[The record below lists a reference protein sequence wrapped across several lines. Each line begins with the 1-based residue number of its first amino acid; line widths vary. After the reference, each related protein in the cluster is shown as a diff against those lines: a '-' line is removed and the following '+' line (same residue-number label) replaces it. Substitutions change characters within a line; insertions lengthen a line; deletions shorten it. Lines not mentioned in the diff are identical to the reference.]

1 MTLNEISN
9 VREKLLA
16 DLDQITGADTLEAFK
31 LAHLTRKGTIAA
43 MFDDLRSVP
52 KEEKPL
58 AGKELNLL
66 RQSVEER
73 FAEKEQSFG
82 ERKPVGLRHI
92 DLTMPARTVPITAPG
107 HEHPLMKTLN
117 EMISIFERMG
127 FAVEYGP
134 EIEDDEHNFGKL
146 NFAAD
151 HPARDMQDTFFVKPN
166 VSNVAP
172 ASSPVPISGDGEQAR
187 TASWA
192 MLPALQPLL
201 LRTHTSPV
209 QIRLME
215 REKPPIRAIM
225 PGRVYRNEAASARS
239 AVAFF
244 QLEGLVI
251 DKGVTMAD
259 LKGILLSFA
268 RQFFGSDAKIRLRPS
283 FFPFTEPSA
292 EVDVSCYIC
301 GGKGCRVCKNS
312 GWLEILG
319 SGMVH
324 PNVLTACGIDPEI
337 YTGYAFGMGIDRTA
351 MMRYGVSDI
360 RDFFENDYRFLEQF

>member
-1 MTLNEISN
+1 MTLNEILN

-16 DLDQITGADTLEAFK
+16 DLDAITRADELETFK

-43 MFDDLRSVP
+43 MFEDLRSVS

-58 AGKELNLL
+58 AGKALNEL

-73 FAEKEQSFG
+73 FAEKEQSLG
-82 ERKPVGLRHI
+82 ASKPVGMHHI
-92 DLTMPARTVPITAPG
+92 DLTMPARTVTIAAPG

-151 HPARDMQDTFFVKPN
+151 HPARDMQDTFFVK
-166 VSNVAP
+166 SGSAD
-172 ASSPVPISGDGEQAR
+172 AS
-187 TASWA
+187 
-192 MLPALQPLL
+192 PLL

-215 REKPPIRAIM
+215 RQKPPIRAIM

-251 DKGVTMAD
+251 DKGITMAD

-301 GGKGCRVCKNS
+301 GGKGCRVCQHT

-324 PNVLTACGIDPEI
+324 PNVLSACGIDPEI
-337 YTGYAFGMGIDRTA
+337 YTGYAFGLGIDRTA

>member
-1 MTLNEISN
+1 MTLNEISS

-16 DLDQITGADTLEAFK
+16 DLDTLTGADQLVAFQ
-31 LAHLTRKGTIAA
+31 LAHLTRKGTIAS
-43 MFDDLRSVP
+43 MFDQLRDVP
-52 KEEKPL
+52 KEEKPF
-58 AGKELNLL
+58 AGKELNAL
-66 RQSVEER
+66 RQLVEER
-73 FAEKEQSFG
+73 YKEKESLLG
-82 ERKPVGLRHI
+82 ATTSASTRSTI
-92 DLTMPARTVPITAPG
+92 DLTMPARTVPVTSPG

-117 EMISIFERMG
+117 EMISIFERLG

-134 EIEDDEHNFGKL
+134 EVEDDEHNFGKL
-146 NFAAD
+146 NFAPD
-151 HPARDMQDTFFVKPN
+151 HPARDMQDTFFVKP
-166 VSNVAP
+166 SADWK
-172 ASSPVPISGDGEQAR
+172 AGE
-187 TASWA
+187 TA
-192 MLPALQPLL
+192 PLL

-215 REKPPIRAIM
+215 RQAPPIRAIM
-225 PGRVYRNEAASARS
+225 PGRVYRNEAISARS
-239 AVAFF
+239 GVAFF

-251 DKGVTMAD
+251 DKGVSMAD
-259 LKGILLSFA
+259 LKGVLLSFA
-268 RQFFGSDAKIRLRPS
+268 RQFFGSDVKIRLRPS

-312 GWLEILG
+312 GWLEIVG

-337 YTGYAFGMGIDRTA
+337 YTGYAFGFGIDRTA

>member
-1 MTLNEISN
+1 MTLNEILI

-16 DLDQITGADTLEAFK
+16 DLDAMTGAGELDAFK

-43 MFDDLRSVP
+43 MFDNLRAVS

-73 FAEKEQSFG
+73 FAEKEQLLG
-82 ERKPVGLRHI
+82 ARRQEGLSHI
-92 DLTMPARTVPITAPG
+92 DLTMPARTVPVTAPG

-134 EIEDDEHNFGKL
+134 ETEDDEHNFGKL
-146 NFAAD
+146 NFPPD
-151 HPARDMQDTFFVKPN
+151 HPARDMQDTFFVKPSADWGAA
-166 VSNVAP
+166 VGAHHAGEGTG
-172 ASSPVPISGDGEQAR
+172 ASSSML
-187 TASWA
+187 TA
-192 MLPALQPLL
+192 PLL

-215 REKPPIRAIM
+215 KQKPPIRAIM

-239 AVAFF
+239 SAAFF
-244 QLEGLVI
+244 QIEGLVV
-251 DKGVTMAD
+251 DRGVTMAD
-259 LKGILLSFA
+259 LKGVLLSFA
-268 RQFFGSDAKIRLRPS
+268 RHFFGSDAKIRLRPS

-292 EVDVSCYIC
+292 EMDVSCYIC
-301 GGKGCRVCKNS
+301 GGKGCRVCQNS
-312 GWLEILG
+312 GWLEIMG
-319 SGMVH
+319 AGMVH
-324 PNVLTACGIDPEI
+324 PNVLSGCGIDPE
-337 YTGYAFGMGIDRTA
+337 THSGYAFGFGIDRTT

-360 RDFFENDYRFLEQF
+360 RDLYENDYRFLEQF

>member
-1 MTLNEISN
+1 MTLNEIFL

-16 DLDQITGADTLEAFK
+16 DLDQIAGADELEAFK

-43 MFDDLRSVP
+43 MFDNLRAVP
-52 KEEKPL
+52 KEEKPQ

-73 FAEKEQSFG
+73 FKEKEAALVAKGGGPARDSM
-82 ERKPVGLRHI
+82 
-92 DLTMPARTVPITAPG
+92 DLSMPARSIPVTAPG

-146 NFAAD
+146 NFPAD
-151 HPARDMQDTFFVKPN
+151 HPARDMQDTFFVKP
-166 VSNVAP
+166 SADWRP
-172 ASSPVPISGDGEQAR
+172 GTE
-187 TASWA
+187 TA
-192 MLPALQPLL
+192 PLL

-215 REKPPIRAIM
+215 RQKPPIRAIM
-225 PGRVYRNEAASARS
+225 PGRSYRNEATSARS

-244 QLEGLVI
+244 QLEGLVV

-259 LKGILLSFA
+259 LKGALLSFA
-268 RQFFGSDAKIRLRPS
+268 KQFFGSEAKIRLRPS

-312 GWLEILG
+312 GWLEISG

-324 PNVLTACGIDPEI
+324 PNVLTACGIDPKV
-337 YTGYAFGMGIDRTA
+337 YSGYAFGFGIDRTT
-351 MMRYGVSDI
+351 MMRYAISDI

>member
-9 VREKLLA
+9 VREELLA
-16 DLDQITGADTLEAFK
+16 SLDAITGADQLEAFR

-43 MFDDLRSVP
+43 LFDDLRSVS
-52 KEEKPL
+52 KEEKPQ
-58 AGKELNLL
+58 AGKLLNEL
-66 RQSVEER
+66 RQSVESR
-73 FAEKEQSFG
+73 FKEQEEQFASNTPAKG
-82 ERKPVGLRHI
+82 TTI
-92 DLTMPARTVPITAPG
+92 DLSMPARTVPVHAVG

-117 EMISIFERMG
+117 EMISIFERLG

-134 EIEDDEHNFGKL
+134 EIEDDEHNFEKL
-146 NFAAD
+146 NFPAD
-151 HPARDMQDTFFVKPN
+151 HPARDMQDTFFVKPRQ
-166 VSNVAP
+166 
-172 ASSPVPISGDGEQAR
+172 DWKQGEE
-187 TASWA
+187 
-192 MLPALQPLL
+192 QPFL

-215 REKPPIRAIM
+215 RQKPPIRAIM

-244 QLEGLVI
+244 QLEGLVV
-251 DKGVTMAD
+251 DQGVSMAD

-268 RQFFGSDAKIRLRPS
+268 RQFFGSDAKIRMRPS

-301 GGKGCRVCKNS
+301 GGAGCRVCKYS

-324 PNVLTACGIDPEI
+324 PNVLSACGIDPEI
-337 YTGYAFGMGIDRTA
+337 YTGYAFGFGIDRTT
-351 MMRYGVSDI
+351 MMRYGISDI
-360 RDFFENDYRFLEQF
+360 RDLYDNDYRFLAQF

>member
-1 MTLNEISN
+1 MTINEIHN
-9 VREKLLA
+9 LREKLLA
-16 DLDQITGADTLEAFK
+16 DLDAITVANELESFK

-43 MFDDLRSVP
+43 MSSTICSSVP

-73 FAEKEQSFG
+73 FAEKEQSLG
-82 ERKPVGLRHI
+82 TSKSVGSRHI
-92 DLTMPARTVPITAPG
+92 DLTMPARTVPITVPG

-166 VSNVAP
+166 
-172 ASSPVPISGDGEQAR
+172 SGLGGAG
-187 TASWA
+187 TA
-192 MLPALQPLL
+192 PLL

-215 REKPPIRAIM
+215 RQAPPIRAIM

-259 LKGILLSFA
+259 LKGVLLSFA

-324 PNVLTACGIDPEI
+324 PNVLVNCGIDPEI
-337 YTGYAFGMGIDRTA
+337 YTGYAFGFGIDRTA